1 MLETIANLVGDI
13 AVYIAALLGLV
24 ALYFFWAAF
33 REFRAAR
40 RAFFGV
46 ERDIAYSEMM
56 GALARAGV
64 VVVIG
69 IVVFAVGQL
78 GQQVEPEE
86 EVVVQP
92 TQPPAATISVFST
105 PTQALGSPAPTL
117 LPTDTPQPAVTEVP
131 PLPGEATEPPAPAV
145 EPTPQTATVIVFG
158 GVWLRDAPNGGTI
171 QVMPQGTV
179 VEFLEGREFA
189 GNFEWQ
195 QVQILSAPAGSEALV
210 GLEGWVAFTPEFLE
224 VNQ

>member
-1 MLETIANLVGDI
+1 MLETIANLVGDL

-24 ALYFFWAAF
+24 AFYFLWVAF
-33 REFRAAR
+33 REWRVAQ

-64 VVVIG
+64 VIVIG

-78 GQQVEPEE
+78 GQQVEPVEE
-86 EVVVQP
+86 AAAQP
-92 TQPPAATISVFST
+92 TQMPVQTISVFQT
-105 PTQALGSPAPTL
+105 PTPDSGSPAPTL
-117 LPTDTPQPAVTEVP
+117 LPTDTPQPGLTEVP
-131 PLPGEATEPPAPAV
+131 LSPGEATQAPPPV

-171 QVMPQGTV
+171 DVLPQGTV
-179 VEFLEGREFA
+179 VELAEGREFA
-189 GNFEWQ
+189 GNFDWQ
-195 QVQILSAPAGSEALV
+195 KVQVLSAPIGSEALV
-210 GLEGWVAFTPEFLE
+210 GRDGWVAFTPEFLD
-224 VNQ
+224 VSQ